1 LIVMPLA
8 LLENWKREF
17 ETWLVNDPSN
27 RTNTNKQ
34 QAHRLVLRCRYPD
47 MRVKIIHGQGGKK
60 FKDLETVQKKG
71 GVCLTTY
78 GLVRSNSDKLT
89 MNGKHSWSYV
99 ILDEGHL
106 IKNPSCQ
113 VSKILRDIPAEHRI
127 ILSGTP
133 VQNNLREFWTLFD
146 FISQGV
152 LFGTSR
158 EFKEQFENDIVKVR
172 PVPPKKQSRT

>member
-1 LIVMPLA
+1 
-8 LLENWKREF
+8 
-17 ETWLVNDPSN
+17 
-27 RTNTNKQ
+27 
-34 QAHRLVLRCRYPD
+34 

-89 MNGKHSWSYV
+89 MNGQHSWSYV

-158 EFKEQFENDIVKVR
+158 EFKEQFENDIVKVS
-172 PVPPKKQSRT
+172 PTHPKQSRT